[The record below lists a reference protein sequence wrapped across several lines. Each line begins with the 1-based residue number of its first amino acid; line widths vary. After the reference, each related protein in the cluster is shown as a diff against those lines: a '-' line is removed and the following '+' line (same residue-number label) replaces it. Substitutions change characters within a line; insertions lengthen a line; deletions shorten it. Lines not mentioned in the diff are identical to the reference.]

1 MATIYLSLGRSTVLN
16 FDTPPKKIISG
27 NANYFGIEFT
37 GRDVTIQPL
46 SEITSNL
53 FVYTEKKRYGFIIK
67 ARPHKYYDDLVY
79 VRWQYPKLR
88 LKKKVVTYPSLVRN
102 NRFKIDLKNVEYNQK
117 RNLHLVDF
125 FISNLSKITLQ
136 LTSNDIW
143 VTRSNKILPV
153 LEKVISKNSLSVG
166 ETLRLRLIIRLK
178 QKRGFSTHFR
188 IKNKVYKFIIPRR
201 YL

>member
-16 FDTPPKKIISG
+16 FDSPPKKIISG

-67 ARPHKYYDDLVY
+67 ARRLKYYDDLVY
-79 VRWQYPKLR
+79 VRWQYSKLKF
-88 LKKKVVTYPSLVRN
+88 KKKIKVYPSLVRK
-102 NRFKIDLKNVEYNQK
+102 NRFKIDLKNVFYDRK
-117 RNLHLVDF
+117 RDLHIIDF
-125 FISNLSKITLQ
+125 FITNLSKKTLK
-136 LTSNDIW
+136 LTSNDTWI
-143 VTRSNKILPV
+143 TRNNKILPT
-153 LEKVISKNSLSVG
+153 LEKVIGKNKLSVS
-166 ETLRLRLIIRLK
+166 ESMKFRLIVRLK

-188 IKNKVYKFIIPRR
+188 IKNKVYKFIIARR